1 MDHEPVLISTI
12 AIGLTAAFI
21 GGFVARR
28 IGLPAI
34 VGYIVAGIVIGPFT
48 PGIAADPTIA
58 TQLAEIGVI
67 LLMFGVGIHFSFRD
81 LLAVRAIVV
90 PGAAVQIAVA
100 TILGTGLGVL
110 LGFGVGGG
118 LVLGLAISVA
128 STVVLLRALE
138 ERNELDTQQGRIAV
152 GWLIVEDLFT
162 VVVLVLLPLIA
173 PLLGATDGGTH
184 AETSGAGTGALAE
197 VVFAIARVAIFAV
210 VMVVAGARVIPWLL
224 LQVARQG
231 SRELFTLAVLAIA
244 LGIAYAA
251 STVFGVSFALGAFLA
266 GLVVS
271 ESDMS
276 HQAAAD
282 ALPLRDAFAVLF
294 FVSVGMLL
302 DPAVLLADPLAI
314 VAMLVLIVVV
324 QPLAAF
330 GIVEAFGYPTRVA
343 LTVAAAL
350 GQIGEF
356 SFILGTLGLTI
367 GLLPEAGFQLIVAG
381 ALLSIAINPALFALI
396 QPLDRRLRY
405 MPLFARLDRRRTG
418 DLATIDEERRAT
430 LVNHAVICGY
440 GRVGGLI
447 GPALER
453 RGFRYAVITQQRDEV
468 DRLRAAGV
476 AAIYGDAAQTEVLEM
491 AGVASARLVVVA
503 TSEPNETRL
512 IVERVQRL
520 DPGVDIVVRTHSD
533 TEAAHLRSLGG
544 KVQAVH
550 GERELAVQMARYS
563 LRRFGLSSQEA
574 EAIAQGL
581 RGRAVVAPERRRR
594 PLEGV
599 IGRVMERISAL
610 RG

>member
-34 VGYIVAGIVIGPFT
+34 GGYIVAGVVIGPFT
-48 PGIAADPTIA
+48 PGLVADPTIA
-58 TQLAEIGVI
+58 TELADIGVI

-81 LLAVRAIVV
+81 LAAVRSIAI
-90 PGAAVQIAVA
+90 PGAAIQIAVM
-100 TILGTGLGVL
+100 TSLGTALGLA
-110 LGFGVGGG
+110 LGYGIGGG
-118 LVLGLAISVA
+118 LELGLAISVA

-138 ERNELDTQQGRIAV
+138 DRDELDTQQGKIAV
-152 GWLIVEDLFT
+152 GWLIVQDLFM
-162 VVVLVLLPLIA
+162 VVVLVLLPVMAPSLGGVSPEA
-173 PLLGATDGGTH
+173 HGETGSSAGPLL
-184 AETSGAGTGALAE
+184 EIALAIGR
-197 VVFAIARVAIFAV
+197 AAIFAV
-210 VMVVAGARVIPWLL
+210 LMIVAGARVIPWLL
-224 LQVARQG
+224 LQVARLG
-231 SRELFTLAVLAIA
+231 SRELFTLAVLAVA

-302 DPAVLLADPLAI
+302 DPTYLVANPLAI
-314 VAMLVLIVVV
+314 VAVVALIVIA
-324 QPLAAF
+324 QPLIALA
-330 GIVEAFGYPTRVA
+330 IVLVAGRPPRIA
-343 LTVAAAL
+343 LTVAAGL

-356 SFILGTLGLTI
+356 SFIVGTLGLTL
-367 GLLPEAGFQLIVAG
+367 GLLPAGGFQLIVAG
-381 ALLSIAINPALFALI
+381 ALLSIAMNPVLFALI
-396 QPLDRRLRY
+396 GPLDQRLRDQRW
-405 MPLFARLDRRRTG
+405 LVALNRRTIG
-418 DLATIDEERRAT
+418 DLAAIDEGQRAT
-430 LVNHAVICGY
+430 LRNHAVICGY
-440 GRVGGLI
+440 GRVGRLI
-447 GPALER
+447 GPALDR
-453 RGFRYAVITQQRDEV
+453 RGFKYAVITQERDEV

-476 AAIYGDAAQTEVLEM
+476 IAIYGDAAHTEVLQM
-491 AGVASARLVVVA
+491 ANVSTARLVVVA

-512 IVERVQRL
+512 IVERVQAL

-533 TEAAHLRSLGG
+533 GEAAHMRSLGG

-563 LRRFGLSSQEA
+563 LRRFGLSSREA
-574 EAIAQGL
+574 EAVAQGL
-581 RGRAVVAPERRRR
+581 RERGIVVAPERRQR
-594 PLEGV
+594 PLEGAV
-599 IGRVMERISAL
+599 GRLRERISA
-610 RG
+610 RRA